1 MRDWYFNNKQN
12 THDERGYRTM
22 SWTSWPDEYEKIV
35 NRIENDKYKPTTLD
49 EQHLAEKAYKRL
61 NVFWKL
67 QLAAVVVTVMTMLTE
82 ITLSVYVYNPQALS
96 TTVVVLGVQT
106 TGVFVYRVEARKSA
120 KWCAGLVRM
129 CRYVQYGSRGRQT
142 GRFEGARARG

>member
-1 MRDWYFNNKQN
+1 
-12 THDERGYRTM
+12 M

-106 TGVFVYRVEARKSA
+106 TGIGIIATIDRPTRRKA
-120 KWCAGLVRM
+120 IAGNSLLIVANILGLSLLRNT
-129 CRYVQYGSRGRQT
+129 V
-142 GRFEGARARG
+142 

>member
-1 MRDWYFNNKQN
+1 
-12 THDERGYRTM
+12 
-22 SWTSWPDEYEKIV
+22 
-35 NRIENDKYKPTTLD
+35 
-49 EQHLAEKAYKRL
+49 LAEKAYKRL

-106 TGVFVYRVEARKSA
+106 TGIGIIATIDRPTRRKA
-120 KWCAGLVRM
+120 IAGNSLLIVANILGLSLLRNT
-129 CRYVQYGSRGRQT
+129 V
-142 GRFEGARARG
+142 